1 MKLNDMPNS
10 PILNTILTAAQA
22 VMAESADMAHMLQKA
37 NQLLTHEFPQV
48 NVEMIAKACHAANK
62 GYCEALGDFSQPS
75 WEDAPQWQKDSA
87 IAGVKFHLSGDHG
100 PEASHNSWLAQKE
113 AEGWVYGE
121 VKDPVKKEHP
131 CFVPYEQLPVE
142 QKAKDYIFRS
152 IVHAFKS

>member
-1 MKLNDMPNS
+1 MKIADMPDT
-10 PILNTILTAAQA
+10 PIRATILTAAHHVLA
-22 VMAESADMAHMLQKA
+22 DSADMANMLQKA

-48 NVEMIAKACHAANK
+48 NVETIAKACHAANK

-87 IAGVKFHLSGDHG
+87 IVGVKFHLSGDHG

>member
-1 MKLNDMPNS
+1 MKITEMQNGPVRER
-10 PILNTILTAAQA
+10 ILNAAQH
-22 VMAESADMAHMLQKA
+22 VMAHASSMSHLLQEA

-48 NVEMIAKACHAANK
+48 NVETIAKACHAANK

-87 IAGVKFHLSGDHG
+87 IAGVKFHLSGDYG
-100 PEASHNSWLAQKE
+100 PEASHNNWLAQKE

-131 CFVPYEQLPVE
+131 CFVPYDQLPVE

>member
-1 MKLNDMPNS
+1 MKIADMPDT
-10 PILNTILTAAQA
+10 PVLATILTAAHHVLA
-22 VMAESADMAHMLQKA
+22 DSADMAHMLQKA
-37 NQLLTHEFPQV
+37 NQLLMHEFPQV
-48 NVEMIAKACHAANK
+48 NVETIAKACHAANK

-87 IAGVKFHLSGDHG
+87 IAGVKFHLSGDYG

-131 CFVPYEQLPVE
+131 CFVPYEQLPAE